1 MWKGN
6 YYGFNH
12 LLELKWIAVL
22 YGIDWFLFWICACRH
37 SKVMAFFSEAC
48 MKKGKWWWAICNY
61 KQPYKSSC
69 VSSMK
74 LKRRIKYSLCYSESI
89 YVHFRPNK
97 PTLQELWTFACVMTS
112 RKAVYNHCELENP
125 LLFASRTSNA
135 IVLWLRRFALL
146 YWVDWCIL

>member
-1 MWKGN
+1 MNHCSIWYRLVFVLNLCLQAFKS
-6 YYGFNH
+6 YG
-12 LLELKWIAVL
+12 LLFRGMHEERKMMV
-22 YGIDWFLFWICACRH
+22 GD
-37 SKVMAFFSEAC
+37 S
-48 MKKGKWWWAICNY
+48 NY
-61 KQPYKSSC
+61 KQPYKSPC

-74 LKRRIKYSLCYSESI
+74 LKRRIKDSLCYSESI

-125 LLFASRTSNA
+125 LLLASRTSNA

-146 YWVDWCIL
+146 Y